1 MIRRSLRPTML
12 AAVLLAMGAPALA
25 AQTPAEILARYNKTI
40 DPQGRIASVQGMRST
55 ITMEIPAA
63 GMSANVTAVQ
73 ARPNQMAM
81 TIEIPGLGQMRQGYD
96 GTTAWSSDPMQGP
109 RLLAGPEASAI
120 VDGADMSAMARTA
133 NLFTAME
140 PAGEADV
147 DGDKATCVKLTWKSG
162 RVTTECF
169 SNASGLLVESRAKQ
183 QSQMGEIEAISRM
196 SDYRAVDGIMVPHK
210 MTQSAMGMQQVMTT
224 TSVTF
229 GPQDTK
235 LFELPPEIK
244 ALRP

>member
-1 MIRRSLRPTML
+1 MIRRSLRPTL
-12 AAVLLAMGAPALA
+12 FAAALLAMGAPALA

-63 GMSANVTAVQ
+63 GMSANITALQ
-73 ARPNQMAM
+73 ARPNSMSM

-109 RLLAGPEASAI
+109 RLLAGAEASAM
-120 VDGADMSAMARTA
+120 VDGANMNAMARTMDQ
-133 NLFTAME
+133 FTSVEA
-140 PAGEADV
+140 AGEADV
-147 DGDKATCVKLTWKSG
+147 DGDKATCLKLTWKSG

-183 QSQMGEIEAISRM
+183 QSQMGEVEAVSRM

-229 GPQDTK
+229 GPQDPK